1 MRNSKINKFRTRYFY
16 IVSVNDEMFIR
27 WDTVKGDLNE
37 DIVDESITDNYEI
50 LSDLMA
56 MDIRDKFGEEYD
68 VWEVNDNDF
77 KEKVKP
83 IWFFTSHRLFFIPR
97 MDLM

>member
-1 MRNSKINKFRTRYFY
+1 MKNSKINKFRTRYFY
-16 IVSVNDEMFIR
+16 IVSVHDERFIR
-27 WDTVKGDLNE
+27 WDTVKGELIE
-37 DIVDESITDNYEI
+37 DIVDESIIDNYEI

-68 VWEVNDNDF
+68 VWEVNEKDF

-83 IWFFTSHRLFFIPR
+83 I
-97 MDLM
+97 

>member
-1 MRNSKINKFRTRYFY
+1 MKRIHMKNSKINKFRTRYFY
-16 IVSVNDEMFIR
+16 IVSVNDEKFIR

-37 DIVDESITDNYEI
+37 DIVDESIIDNYEI

-56 MDIRDKFGEEYD
+56 MDIRVEFGEEYD
-68 VWEVNDNDF
+68 VWEVNEKDF

-83 IWFFTSHRLFFIPR
+83 I
-97 MDLM
+97 